1 MGTNYYVID
10 KAGDKKHFGKRSAGW
25 DFTLHVYPD
34 EGIRSLEDWLV
45 LLSDK
50 NVEVRDDSGRKI
62 KLKLLL
68 RIVLMGEGCAVAG
81 SFGGS
86 EYAVLNPFTQR
97 FQPPPDAVIRNTN
110 DYCYAIFPSYFCL
123 DHDFG

>member
-1 MGTNYYVID
+1 MGTNYYVY
-10 KAGDKKHFGKRSAGW
+10 APTTHVALYNGKHFGKRSAGW
-25 DFTLHVYPD
+25 DFALHVYPD
-34 EGIRSLEDWLV
+34 EGIRSLEDWLP

-50 NVEVRDDSGRKI
+50 KVEIRDDSGRKI

-68 RIVLMGEGCAVAG
+68 RIVLRGEGTALSP

-86 EYAVLNPFTQR
+86 EDAVLNPFTQR
-97 FQPPPDAVIRNTN
+97 CQPPPDN
-110 DYCYAIFPSYFCL
+110 DYCYAICQTYFCR

>member
-1 MGTNYYVID
+1 MGTNYYVY
-10 KAGDKKHFGKRSAGW
+10 APTNHNNGKHFGKRSAGW
-25 DFTLHVYPD
+25 DFALHVYPD
-34 EGIRSLEDWLV
+34 EGIKRLEDWLV

-50 NVEVRDDSGRKI
+50 KVEIRDDSGRKI

-68 RIVLMGEGCAVAG
+68 RIVLRGEGTALSQ

-86 EYAVLNPFTQR
+86 EDAVLNPFTQR
-97 FQPPPDAVIRNTN
+97 CQPPPDN
-110 DYCYAIFPSYFCL
+110 DYCYAICQTYFCR